1 MKRNIYYKLI
11 AVFFVLSMLLSNVF
25 AAGVYEPGITGEET
39 AKKGEY
45 NYKEAVFLTGEPII
59 MSGTAKITES
69 KTNTGSKTKIEYK
82 LANTVKNA
90 KLDRTITY
98 SNTNT
103 QSQYD
108 NQVIQ
113 STDIDPGFK
122 EIVQIGSDIFT
133 LTSYQYSKSGLTDDK
148 AIIKYNV
155 YNWNGRKTYARTGG
169 GEVIVDIKADTYSYD
184 NYWSSTETSLIDNTL
199 TYKYKE
205 TGATATSEYKEVVG
219 TVEYAV
225 SNSKVKSMQYMTNE
239 PGAISFK
246 GGYILKENEENVV
259 TYVYDVPTMTGWLNT
274 NKRGKGRSSYSLTTV
289 PTQTRLFAPPITD
302 VASSYWAA
310 EDIRVIAAL
319 DIVSSEDS
327 NYYRPLN
334 YVSRAE
340 FTRAIVKSAN
350 IPAKTISKTQELLFN
365 DVEKNHPYASF
376 INTAVSAG
384 IISGTGEK
392 KFSPEDYLSKAQAI
406 TIIVR
411 AMGLEES
418 TIASA
423 TKTTFAD
430 DYKIP
435 TWAKKSVNIARSMGI
450 VIGDT
455 DNMLQADKLLT
466 RAEVSVMI
474 NKFIKYL
481 QYDIRKE
488 YREKLI
494 NYGR

>member
-1 MKRNIYYKLI
+1 MKSKVYYKLI
-11 AVFFVLSMLLSNVF
+11 AVFFVLSILTSNVF

-39 AKKGEY
+39 AKKGEF
-45 NYKEAVFLTGEPII
+45 NYKEVVFLTGEPILLT
-59 MSGTAKITES
+59 GTAKVTES
-69 KTNTGSKTKIEYK
+69 KTSTGSKTTIEYK
-82 LANTVKNA
+82 LSNTAKNA
-90 KLDRTITY
+90 KLDRKIIY
-98 SNTNT
+98 ISTNT
-103 QSQYD
+103 QSKYD

-113 STDIDPGFK
+113 STDIDPSFK
-122 EIVQIGSDIFT
+122 ETVQIGGDIFN
-133 LTSYQYSKSGLTDDK
+133 LTDYQYSRSGLTDDK

-155 YNWNGRKTYARTGG
+155 YNWNGRKTYTRSGG
-169 GEVIVDIKADTYSYD
+169 GEVIVDIKADSYSYN

-199 TYKYKE
+199 TYRYKDAA
-205 TGATATSEYKEVVG
+205 ATPTTEYKEVVG

-225 SNSKVKSMQYMTNE
+225 SNSKVKNMEYMANE

-246 GGYILKENEENVV
+246 GGYVLKENEENVV
-259 TYVYDVPTMTGWLNT
+259 TYVYDVPTMTGWTNT
-274 NKRGKGRSSYSLTTV
+274 NKRSKGRSSYSLATV

-310 EDIRVIAAL
+310 EDIRTIAAL
-319 DIVSSEDS
+319 DIISAVDSS
-327 NYYRPLN
+327 YFRPLN

-350 IPAKTISKTQELLFN
+350 IPEKTISKTQELLFN
-365 DVEKNHPYASF
+365 DVEKNHPYFSF

-384 IISGTGEK
+384 IISGTGDK
-392 KFSPEDYLSKAQAI
+392 KFSPDSYLTKAQAA

-435 TWAKKSVNIARSMGI
+435 TWSKKSINIARSMGI
-450 VIGDT
+450 VKGDA
-455 DNMLQADKLLT
+455 DNMLQPDKVMT
-466 RAEVSVMI
+466 RAEVSEMI

-481 QYDIRKE
+481 QFDIRKE

>member
-1 MKRNIYYKLI
+1 MKNKIYYQVI
-11 AVFFVLSMLLSNVF
+11 AVFFVLSMLVSNVS

-39 AKKGEY
+39 VKKGEF
-45 NYKEAVFLTGEPII
+45 NYKEVVFLTGEPILL
-59 MSGTAKITES
+59 SGTAKITEG
-69 KTNTGSKTKIEYK
+69 KTSTGSKTTIEYK
-82 LANTVKNA
+82 LENIAENA
-90 KLDRTITY
+90 KLDRKIIY
-98 SNTNT
+98 INTNT
-103 QSQYD
+103 QSKYD
-108 NQVIQ
+108 NQITQ
-113 STDIDPGFK
+113 STAIDPKFK
-122 EIVQIGSDIFT
+122 ETVQIGSESFN
-133 LTSYQYSKSGLTDDK
+133 LTAYQYSKSGLTDDK

-155 YNWNGRKTYARTGG
+155 YNWNGRKTYTRSGG

-184 NYWSSTETSLIDNTL
+184 NYWSSTETSMINNTL
-199 TYKYKE
+199 TYKYKD
-205 TGATATSEYKEVVG
+205 ADSSATSDYKEVVG

-225 SNSKVKSMQYMTNE
+225 SNSKVKNMEYMINE

-259 TYVYDVPTMTGWLNT
+259 TYVYDVPTMTGWTNT
-274 NKRGKGRSSYSLTTV
+274 DKRDKGRSSYKLATV

-310 EDIRVIAAL
+310 EDIKAIAAL
-319 DIVSSEDS
+319 DIISAVDSS
-327 NYYRPLN
+327 YFRPLS

-340 FTRAIVKSAN
+340 FSRAIVKSAN
-350 IPAKTISKTQELLFN
+350 ILEKTTSKTQELLFD
-365 DVEKNHPYASF
+365 DVEKNHPYFSF
-376 INTAVSAG
+376 INTAVNAG

-392 KFSPEDYLSKAQAI
+392 KFSPDNYLTKAQAA

-418 TIASA
+418 AIASA

-435 TWAKKSVNIARSMGI
+435 AWSKKSVNIARSMGI
-450 VIGDT
+450 VSGDT
-455 DNMLQADKLLT
+455 DNMLNPDKVLT
-466 RAEVSVMI
+466 RAEVSEMI